1 MRSSHRA
8 SASLL
13 SVSVLAACATSTEPS
28 PPRPFFL
35 VQQAADTH
43 GRKTW
48 FDRLIETDPG
58 GTTFSVAGDYQERPP
73 QRIAVLPFVDHGNGD
88 YVVNKLPILDRS
100 EAERDEWSWTHA
112 NRLRHSVIGAL
123 AAREFVVV
131 PPLFIDAVLA
141 HRGVTDRDRLRAIPA
156 ADLGR
161 WLNVDTVV
169 YGELLDYEGYY
180 AFLMAAWE
188 VTTRITMVSTIDGRE
203 IFSCTDSRFDATVSL
218 TFDPI
223 DIGIASVLNLLKF
236 RDVSLARTEYEV
248 GREIILRLPKAER
261 NLSEF
266 RRAALGG
273 EGDVTTD
280 P

>member
-13 SVSVLAACATSTEPS
+13 SVTVLAACATSTAPP

-35 VQQAADTH
+35 EQRESETH

-58 GTTFSVAGDYQERPP
+58 GTTFKLASDYQERPP

-88 YVVNKLPILDRS
+88 YVVNKLPIVDRS
-100 EAERDEWSWTHA
+100 EEERDEWSWTHA
-112 NRLRHSVIGAL
+112 NRLRHAVIGAL

-131 PPLFIDAVLA
+131 PPLLVDAVLR
-141 HRGVTDRDRLRAIPA
+141 HRGVTDRDRLQAIPPS
-156 ADLGR
+156 DLGR

-169 YGELLDYEGYY
+169 YGELIDYEAYY
-180 AFLMAAWE
+180 AFLVAAWE
-188 VTTRITMVSTIDGRE
+188 ISSRITMVSTADGRE
-203 IFSCTDSRFDATVSL
+203 IFSCTDRRYDATVSV
-218 TFDPI
+218 TIDPI
-223 DIGIASVLNLLKF
+223 DIGIASLLNLLKF

-248 GREIILRLPKAER
+248 GREIVLRLPKAER
-261 NLSEF
+261 NLAEF
-266 RRAALGG
+266 ERAGIDGG
-273 EGDVTTD
+273 EGVALGH
-280 P
+280 